1 MCMESVRQKV
11 ELQTVVLQLPV
22 VGGVEDVRYGPR
34 PPEFLDQRGQ
44 SRHRGRAES
53 EEAEDKEACGTHQ
66 PFFSPFPASES
77 KRRGGDGLIPE
88 AVTRPRSVGVVTRK
102 YSTPVTRGHRDRRV
116 ERPPVNREDMLWLIR
131 VPLKPDADPDPN
143 LDLIAI
149 PYRPDH
155 QQPPPSTV
163 PRMIDLVSCDSKL
176 LRSWRKLSW
185 LLRPPFKRSF
195 SIRALRFRSLSR
207 RGERRSC
214 WSSSFRSFRLT
225 LCTSRQPEELDRLG
239 ELRSMTERDRF
250 RAPFPSPITP
260 AYVKLASL
268 QPREPEEELDEVGA
282 ACRSFRSCLAEM
294 LAEEGRVE
302 DLVNVEELL
311 HHWSCLRSPAF
322 VELVCSFY
330 EQVCNELFT
339 GSEEEEEE
347 EEELLH
353 DAI

>member
-1 MCMESVRQKV
+1 
-11 ELQTVVLQLPV
+11 
-22 VGGVEDVRYGPR
+22 
-34 PPEFLDQRGQ
+34 
-44 SRHRGRAES
+44 
-53 EEAEDKEACGTHQ
+53 
-66 PFFSPFPASES
+66 
-77 KRRGGDGLIPE
+77 
-88 AVTRPRSVGVVTRK
+88 
-102 YSTPVTRGHRDRRV
+102 
-116 ERPPVNREDMLWLIR
+116 
-131 VPLKPDADPDPN
+131 
-143 LDLIAI
+143 
-149 PYRPDH
+149 
-155 QQPPPSTV
+155 
-163 PRMIDLVSCDSKL
+163 MIDLVSCDSKL
-176 LRSWRKLSW
+176 LRTWRKLSW

-207 RGERRSC
+207 GGERRSC
-214 WSSSFRSFRLT
+214 WSGRFRSFRLT

-268 QPREPEEELDEVGA
+268 QPREPEVEA

-311 HHWSCLRSPAF
+311 HHWSSLRSPAF

-330 EQVCNELFT
+330 EQVCNELFI
-339 GSEEEEEE
+339 GSE

-353 DAI
+353 EDL

>member
-1 MCMESVRQKV
+1 
-11 ELQTVVLQLPV
+11 
-22 VGGVEDVRYGPR
+22 
-34 PPEFLDQRGQ
+34 
-44 SRHRGRAES
+44 
-53 EEAEDKEACGTHQ
+53 
-66 PFFSPFPASES
+66 
-77 KRRGGDGLIPE
+77 
-88 AVTRPRSVGVVTRK
+88 
-102 YSTPVTRGHRDRRV
+102 
-116 ERPPVNREDMLWLIR
+116 
-131 VPLKPDADPDPN
+131 
-143 LDLIAI
+143 
-149 PYRPDH
+149 
-155 QQPPPSTV
+155 
-163 PRMIDLVSCDSKL
+163 MIDLVSCDSKL
-176 LRSWRKLSW
+176 LRTWRKLSW

-207 RGERRSC
+207 AGERRSC
-214 WSSSFRSFRLT
+214 WSGRFRSFRLT

-268 QPREPEEELDEVGA
+268 QPREPEEGLDEVEA

-311 HHWSCLRSPAF
+311 HHWSSLRSPAF

-330 EQVCNELFT
+330 EQVCNELFI
-339 GSEEEEEE
+339 GSE

-353 DAI
+353 EDL